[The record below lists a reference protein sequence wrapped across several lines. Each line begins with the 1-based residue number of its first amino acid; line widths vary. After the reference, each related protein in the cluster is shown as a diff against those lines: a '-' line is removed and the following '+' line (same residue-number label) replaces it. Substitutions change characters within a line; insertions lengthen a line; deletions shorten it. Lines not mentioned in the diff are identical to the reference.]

1 MSDDPVFSPR
11 ATRVRLET
19 LAGQAR
25 YSRGWDIWRARNV
38 RIVDRRPSRARGV
51 VDGSQPYLVD
61 VAVLGN
67 GEFVGS
73 CTCADFAGG
82 AVALCKHGVAVVLE
96 LAAIERAEAA
106 AEKQSPQHAAAQL
119 VRTIAPFSEPK
130 GAYAIVSEAGRP
142 PSTPGLAPATAIPV
156 RWHAHFANG
165 ALYLWARN
173 DLRAEPEL
181 VSTPFGDLTRH
192 PYAAPVQVVAG
203 MIVDLGVTEGR
214 PVEAVVDVDD
224 GELCGRFVVPTI
236 VLAAAKAITVL
247 AGMLVDPRVAL
258 ADDAV
263 CLAAVGFAEI
273 DLRGPKRLTNVDRRT
288 HQANV
293 LTLWTLSGASGGE
306 TVAQFETFASRGFDQ
321 IVATRVR
328 SIGDFSALAILRAP
342 ATYSE
347 VPAAGA
353 VIPQHG
359 WSLEVA
365 VIDPDGVR
373 TSSADGDLQRVDL
386 SPRSQALRAAS
397 RRCARAAGVDAAI
410 VLAGPAVLELDQVLA
425 LVNAA
430 PELETSGVRV
440 QVPAGLPKPVKF
452 SASVSIGSDRPSMLG
467 LNAVCDFAW
476 RVHADG
482 TELGADDLEAIAS
495 AKAKV
500 VAIDGRWVT
509 ATPSDLTA
517 LRKLLGAT
525 TATQALQ
532 LAAGVIETGDVALE
546 TVSLTGWIEHLAHID
561 ERVEPVET
569 PAALECTLYDH
580 QRDALAWLAFLNR
593 CGIGGILADDMGLGK
608 TVSILSLIAHDQ
620 ETNGKLGP
628 TLVVAPTSVVAVW
641 AREAERHAPG
651 LTVHV
656 HHGTKRLGARD
667 LATRAA
673 QMDLVVTNYD
683 TMVRDRDALEVIP
696 WRRLVA
702 DEAQAAKNPRSR
714 RAMALRA
721 IPAAQKVCV
730 TGTPIENGLI
740 DLWSLA
746 ALSMPGLLGTVE
758 QFRSR
763 FAKPIQLEDDEDA
776 AETLVA
782 LLEPF
787 LLARRKIDTDVG
799 KSLPPLVESD
809 TAVELTVEQQAL
821 YDTIVEQTL
830 VDLGGRS
837 GIARRGM
844 ILALLVRL
852 KQIVNH
858 PEAYLRD
865 GRPLAG
871 RSGKFAHLESVLA
884 EAFAHGERAL
894 VFSQFVGTAELIV
907 RHLTDLHGEGV
918 AELLCGATS
927 TGDRESMVER
937 FGTEAG
943 PRVMVVSLKAGGV
956 GLTLTAATRVVLF
969 DRWWNP
975 AVEDQAIARAH
986 RIGQNKTVT
995 VDKFVTTGTIES
1007 KIAELLATKR
1017 SYAAKVLGVDGDVAG
1032 RLAELDA
1039 AGLRAVISRSVA

>member
-1 MSDDPVFSPR
+1 MSEEPVFSPR
-11 ATRVRLET
+11 ATRVRLES

-25 YSRGWDIWRARNV
+25 YSRGWDIWKARSV

-51 VDGSQPYLVD
+51 VDGAQPYLVD
-61 VAVLGN
+61 IAVLGN
-67 GEFVGS
+67 GEFVSS
-73 CTCADFAGG
+73 CTCPDFAGG
-82 AVALCKHGVAVVLE
+82 AIALCKHGVAVVLE
-96 LAAIERAEAA
+96 LAAIERAEAEVA
-106 AEKQSPQHAAAQL
+106 KLAPKMVETP
-119 VRTIAPFSEPK
+119 VRTLPQFREPR
-130 GAYAIVSEAGRP
+130 GPYSIVSEAGRP
-142 PSTPGLAPATAIPV
+142 PSFKGIEIANAIP
-156 RWHAHFANG
+156 RIWHAHFTNG
-165 ALYLWARN
+165 SLYVWAEN
-173 DLRAEPEL
+173 DAAREPEMA
-181 VSTPFGDLTRH
+181 TTAFGEIARH
-192 PYAAPVQVVAG
+192 PYAASVQVLAG
-203 MIVDLGVTEGR
+203 MVVELGVTEAR
-214 PVEAVVDVDD
+214 PVEAVLDVED
-224 GELCGRFVVPTI
+224 GELCDRYVAPALVF
-236 VLAAAKAITVL
+236 AASKAVSVL
-247 AGMLVDPRVAL
+247 AGFASDPRIAL
-258 ADDAV
+258 ADDAL
-263 CLAAVGFAEI
+263 CLASVAFGEI
-273 DLRGPKRLTNVDRRT
+273 DLRGPKTLTPSDRRT
-288 HQANV
+288 HSANV
-293 LTLWTLSGASGGE
+293 LTMWTISGAAGSE
-306 TVAQFETFASRGFDQ
+306 TIAQFETFAARGFEQ
-321 IVATRVR
+321 IIATRVR
-328 SIGDFSALAILRAP
+328 SLSDFSALAILRAP
-342 ATYSE
+342 DNYSE
-347 VPAAGA
+347 SPIAGA
-353 VIPQHG
+353 AMPKFG

-365 VIDPDGVR
+365 VVDPDGVR
-373 TSSADGDLQRVDL
+373 TTTADIEVGRFDV
-386 SPRSQALRAAS
+386 SPKTQALRAAA

-410 VLAGPAVLELDQVLA
+410 VLAGPAVLELDQVLG
-425 LVNAA
+425 LVNSIAD
-430 PELETSGVRV
+430 LETAGIRV
-440 QVPAGLPKPVKF
+440 QVPAGLPKSVKF
-452 SASVSIGSDRPSMLG
+452 SASVAIGSDRPSMLG

-482 TELGADDLEAIAS
+482 SELSQDDLLAIAS

-517 LRKLLGAT
+517 LRKLLGVT
-525 TATQALQ
+525 TANQALQ
-532 LAAGVIETGDVALE
+532 LAAGVIDTGDIALE
-546 TVSLTGWIEHLAHID
+546 TVSLSGWLEHLAHID
-561 ERVEPVET
+561 ERVEPVDA

-628 TLVVAPTSVVAVW
+628 TLVVAPTTVVAVW

-651 LTVHV
+651 LSVHV
-656 HHGTKRLGARD
+656 HHGSKRLVGRAFVARAD
-667 LATRAA
+667 EV
-673 QMDLVVTNYD
+673 DLVVTNYD
-683 TMVRDRDALEVIP
+683 TMVRDRESLEAIT
-696 WRRLVA
+696 WRRVIA
-702 DEAQAAKNPRSR
+702 DEAQAAKNPTSQ
-714 RAMALRA
+714 RARALRA
-721 IPAAQKVCV
+721 IPAHQKVCV

-740 DLWSLA
+740 DLWSLS
-746 ALSMPGLLGTVE
+746 ALSMPGLLGSIE
-758 QFRSR
+758 QFRNR

-787 LLARRKIDTDVG
+787 LLARRKMDTDVG

-809 TAVELTVEQQAL
+809 TAVELVVEQQAL
-821 YDTIVEQTL
+821 YDAVVEQTL
-830 VDLGGRS
+830 TDLAGRS
-837 GIARRGM
+837 GIARRGV

-871 RSGKFAHLESVLA
+871 RSGKFDHLESVIA
-884 EAFAHGERAL
+884 NAFENNERSL

-907 RHLTDLHGEGV
+907 RHLNDIHGAGT

-927 TGDRESMVER
+927 TQGREDLVAR
-937 FGTEAG
+937 FGTVNG

-986 RIGQNKTVT
+986 RIGQARTVT

-1032 RLAELDA
+1032 RLAELDTDA
-1039 AGLRAVISRSVA
+1039 LRQVLARSIS

>member
-1 MSDDPVFSPR
+1 MSNDPVFSPR

-25 YSRGWDIWRARNV
+25 YSRGWDIWKARHV

-73 CTCADFAGG
+73 CNCPDFAGG
-82 AVALCKHGVAVVLE
+82 SVSLCKHGVAVVLE
-96 LAAIERAEAA
+96 LAAIERHEAEVAKLLPKNV
-106 AEKQSPQHAAAQL
+106 EPVLRTL
-119 VRTIAPFSEPK
+119 VPFQEPK
-130 GAYAIVSEAGRP
+130 GAYAIISEAGRP
-142 PSTPGLAPATAIPV
+142 ELVAGIHVVEAIPQ
-156 RWHAHFANG
+156 RWHAHFTNG
-165 ALYLWARN
+165 ALYVWARN
-173 DLRAEPEL
+173 DRRGPTEL
-181 VSTPFGDLTRH
+181 VATVFGDVTRH
-192 PYAAPVQVVAG
+192 PYAAPVQVVGG
-203 MIVDLGVTEGR
+203 MVMELGVTEAR

-224 GELCGRFVVPTI
+224 GELCERYLVPTI
-236 VLAAAKAITVL
+236 VLAAAKATTLL
-247 AGMLVDPRVAL
+247 AAMVADPRIEL
-258 ADDAV
+258 ADDAL
-263 CLAAVGFAEI
+263 CLAAIAMGEVDI
-273 DLRGPKRLTNVDRRT
+273 RGPRTLTNVDRRA
-288 HQANV
+288 HSANV
-293 LTLWTLSGASGGE
+293 LTLWTLSGAAGTE
-306 TVAQFETFASRGFDQ
+306 TVSQFETFIGRGFDQ
-321 IVATRVR
+321 ILATRVR
-328 SIGDFSALAILRAP
+328 SIADFGALAILRAP
-342 ATYSE
+342 DSYNAT
-347 VPAAGA
+347 PTAGTA
-353 VIPQHG
+353 IPQFG
-359 WSLEVA
+359 WSLEIA
-365 VIDPDGVR
+365 VVDPDGVR
-373 TSSADGDLQRVDL
+373 TSTGDGEIDRLDMT
-386 SPRSQALRAAS
+386 PRTQALRVAA
-397 RRCARAAGVDAAI
+397 RRCARAANIDSQV
-410 VLAGPAVLELDQVLA
+410 VLGGPVVMDLDQVLA
-425 LVNAA
+425 LVNATV
-430 PELETSGVRV
+430 ELETAGIRL
-440 QVPAGLPKPVKF
+440 QVPTGLPKPAKF
-452 SASVSIGSDRPSMLG
+452 AASVSIGSDRPSMLG

-482 TELGADDLEAIAS
+482 SELSTADLEAIAS

-509 ATPSDLTA
+509 ATGADLTA

-532 LAAGVIETGDVALE
+532 LAAGVMDTGDVALE
-546 TVSLTGWIEHLAHID
+546 TVSLHGWLEHLAHID
-561 ERVEPVET
+561 ERVEPVEK
-569 PAALECTLYDH
+569 PEALEVELYEH

-620 ETNGKLGP
+620 QTNGKLGP

-651 LTVHV
+651 LSVHV
-656 HHGTKRLGARD
+656 HHGSKRLVGRAFVARAD
-667 LATRAA
+667 EV
-673 QMDLVVTNYD
+673 DLVVTNYD
-683 TMVRDRDALEVIP
+683 TMVRDRESLEAIT
-696 WRRLVA
+696 WRRVIA

-721 IPAAQKVCV
+721 IPAHQKICV

-746 ALSMPGLLGTVE
+746 ALAMPGLLGSVE
-758 QFRSR
+758 QFRNR

-787 LLARRKIDTDVG
+787 LLARRKMDTDVG
-799 KSLPPLVESD
+799 RSLPPLVESD
-809 TAVELTVEQQAL
+809 TAIELTVEQQAL
-821 YDTIVEQTL
+821 YDTVVEQTL
-830 VDLGGRS
+830 QDLSGRT
-837 GIARRGM
+837 GIARRGV

-871 RSGKFAHLESVLA
+871 RSGKFAHLETVVGD
-884 EAFAHGERAL
+884 AFAQEQRVL

-907 RHLTDLHGEGV
+907 RHLEDLHGAGTS
-918 AELLCGATS
+918 ELLCGATS
-927 TGDRESMVER
+927 TNDREDLVRR
-937 FGTEAG
+937 FGTVGG

-986 RIGQNKTVT
+986 RIGQTKTVV
-995 VDKFVTTGTIES
+995 VDKLVTTGTIES

-1032 RLAELDA
+1032 RLAELDTDA
-1039 AGLRAVISRSVA
+1039 LRSVLARSLS